1 MLDYDADDKLMMLSA
16 AKDKD
21 DDDDDDD
28 DDSMTFFSRWNVHWN
43 LNFTCIAEPLET
55 QGNLVSRVLS
65 GDEYE
70 EALGTSLGQGL
81 DGP

>member
-21 DDDDDDD
+21 DDDDNE

>member
-21 DDDDDDD
+21 DDDDDE

-43 LNFTCIAEPLET
+43 CIAEPLET